1 MINEAEPKF
10 QSVHTRSSFNQTF
23 GGWYSNYV
31 PLSTKFMQSI
41 IGNTRVSVFHIGA
54 AELKSDIQQVG
65 RIVGKKSS
73 LSTFTA
79 VDKGEKLAKGQ
90 GIQTKGGVIYQIEGT
105 LLVASTRDI
114 QSTPDKTG
122 RRWVPPTSLAGKVAG
137 SKMYDE
143 LKKGIEK
150 NKLDRDTWNSIERK
164 EEDKWEKKVD
174 YYSDDY
180 KGGYAEKEKA
190 LKKIMGPLKRKW
202 IKKYIDM
209 CYKIMRKYK
218 KQIKRH
224 ILSQKDKGSEFG
236 WNEIVVNQIHIQDV
250 FMLKRVGQYSSIRDE
265 VEKIAKGTVT
275 VGSPAQFRKWYKERG
290 GIINEAKRIPRKKG
304 QHRNSPSH
312 SDLYTDENP
321 KGTIKGL
328 KFATVKDAQ
337 KSVSKIKNSGKSHAH
352 KIQAAVAMEQRAK
365 EMGKKSQAAVYRAFI
380 NKMKKKTKKKNEG
393 WSDKYKKSID
403 CNNPKG
409 FSQKAHCDGKKKKE
423 SKDYTFGPDWIPTS
437 LAQRKKMKRIHQ
449 KLNRSI
455 REDINIPIKIGDTIL
470 TGRFKNKKTVV
481 KSIGKDEHGM
491 PTINGRKVVTFRLPL
506 KEASQAS
513 GRQGPK
519 GYTAFV
525 ELGLEKEYYEHMKKL
540 FTKNGETMIL
550 KEGIKD
556 PGILK
561 AVFLAGGPGS
571 GKTWVAKG
579 LFGIPDR
586 VNVSQTGMK
595 MVNTDKELK
604 FLLKKYGFGT
614 DLDALPDELFRQLTD
629 DDYEDYSGLRG
640 YAKELTGV
648 RKKLYQ
654 NGRLGLIID
663 GTGDDYAKISK
674 EKKELEEK
682 GYDCYMI
689 FVNTTLDVALKR
701 NRNRDRVLPEK
712 IVVDSHRQVIKNIGG
727 FQGLFGGNNFL
738 IIDNNKDLTEEQ
750 AQKRFNM
757 LVKKGISKF
766 IKKPIQNPRGKS
778 WVRKQKMLETYTS
791 ENGTTLLLE
800 RVDFR
805 QIAKELMRRYRVH
818 SKLEFSSRATKGDYD
833 FDRDIIKLRPFYS
846 NIRDFL
852 ITVLHEIYHAMD
864 SKKYG
869 KNKFVAMYTQA
880 GQEQEDKGKDFHD
893 DNPFEI
899 AAERWARREVNKYI
913 KKYK

>member
-1 MINEAEPKF
+1 
-10 QSVHTRSSFNQTF
+10 
-23 GGWYSNYV
+23 
-31 PLSTKFMQSI
+31 
-41 IGNTRVSVFHIGA
+41 
-54 AELKSDIQQVG
+54 
-65 RIVGKKSS
+65 
-73 LSTFTA
+73 
-79 VDKGEKLAKGQ
+79 
-90 GIQTKGGVIYQIEGT
+90 
-105 LLVASTRDI
+105 
-114 QSTPDKTG
+114 
-122 RRWVPPTSLAGKVAG
+122 
-137 SKMYDE
+137 
-143 LKKGIEK
+143 
-150 NKLDRDTWNSIERK
+150 
-164 EEDKWEKKVD
+164 
-174 YYSDDY
+174 
-180 KGGYAEKEKA
+180 
-190 LKKIMGPLKRKW
+190 
-202 IKKYIDM
+202 
-209 CYKIMRKYK
+209 
-218 KQIKRH
+218 
-224 ILSQKDKGSEFG
+224 
-236 WNEIVVNQIHIQDV
+236 
-250 FMLKRVGQYSSIRDE
+250 
-265 VEKIAKGTVT
+265 
-275 VGSPAQFRKWYKERG
+275 
-290 GIINEAKRIPRKKG
+290 
-304 QHRNSPSH
+304 
-312 SDLYTDENP
+312 
-321 KGTIKGL
+321 
-328 KFATVKDAQ
+328 
-337 KSVSKIKNSGKSHAH
+337 
-352 KIQAAVAMEQRAK
+352 
-365 EMGKKSQAAVYRAFI
+365 
-380 NKMKKKTKKKNEG
+380 
-393 WSDKYKKSID
+393 
-403 CNNPKG
+403 
-409 FSQKAHCDGKKKKE
+409 
-423 SKDYTFGPDWIPTS
+423 
-437 LAQRKKMKRIHQ
+437 MKRIHQ

-455 REDINIPIKIGDTIL
+455 REDINIPVKIGDTIL

-481 KSIGKDEHGM
+481 KSIDKDEHGM

-519 GYTAFV
+519 GYSSFV
-525 ELGLEKEYYEHMKKL
+525 ELGFEKEYYKYMENT

-579 LFGIPDR
+579 LFGIPDK

-682 GYDCYMI
+682 GYDCYMV

-701 NRNRDRVLPEK
+701 NRNRDRILPEK

-738 IIDNNKDLTEEQ
+738 IVDNNKDLTEEQ

-757 LVKKGISKF
+757 LVKKGISNF
-766 IKKPIQNPRGKS
+766 VKKPIQNPKGKS

-791 ENGTTLLLE
+791 KNGTTLLLE

-805 QIAKELMRRYRVH
+805 QIAKELIKKYRVH
-818 SKLEFSSRATKGDYD
+818 SKLEFSPRATKGDYD
-833 FDRDIIKLRPFYS
+833 FDRNIIKLRPFYS
-846 NIRDFL
+846 SMRDFL

-869 KNKFVAMYTQA
+869 KNKFVKMYTTA
-880 GQEQEDKGKDFHD
+880 GEIAIQKGGDFHD
-893 DNPFEI
+893 NNPFEI
-899 AAERWARREVNKYI
+899 AAEKWARREVNKYL
-913 KKYK
+913 KKYTTKK

>member
-1 MINEAEPKF
+1 MNEAP
-10 QSVHTRSSFNQTF
+10 
-23 GGWYSNYV
+23 
-31 PLSTKFMQSI
+31 
-41 IGNTRVSVFHIGA
+41 
-54 AELKSDIQQVG
+54 
-65 RIVGKKSS
+65 
-73 LSTFTA
+73 
-79 VDKGEKLAKGQ
+79 
-90 GIQTKGGVIYQIEGT
+90 
-105 LLVASTRDI
+105 
-114 QSTPDKTG
+114 
-122 RRWVPPTSLAGKVAG
+122 
-137 SKMYDE
+137 
-143 LKKGIEK
+143 
-150 NKLDRDTWNSIERK
+150 
-164 EEDKWEKKVD
+164 
-174 YYSDDY
+174 
-180 KGGYAEKEKA
+180 
-190 LKKIMGPLKRKW
+190 
-202 IKKYIDM
+202 
-209 CYKIMRKYK
+209 
-218 KQIKRH
+218 
-224 ILSQKDKGSEFG
+224 
-236 WNEIVVNQIHIQDV
+236 
-250 FMLKRVGQYSSIRDE
+250 
-265 VEKIAKGTVT
+265 
-275 VGSPAQFRKWYKERG
+275 
-290 GIINEAKRIPRKKG
+290 RIPRKKG
-304 QHRNSPSH
+304 QHRGSSSH

-337 KSVSKIKNSGKSHAH
+337 KSVSKIKGSGKSHAH

-437 LAQRKKMKRIHQ
+437 LAQRKKMKRIHR

-455 REDINIPIKIGDTIL
+455 REDINIPVKIGDTIL

-481 KSIGKDEHGM
+481 KSIDKDEHGM
-491 PTINGRKVVTFRLPL
+491 PTINGRKVVTFRIPV
-506 KEASQAS
+506 KESSQVTNAK
-513 GRQGPK
+513 GVK
-519 GYTAFV
+519 GYSAFV
-525 ELGLEKEYYEHMKKL
+525 ELGFENEYYKHMENIL
-540 FTKNGETMIL
+540 TRNGETMIL
-550 KEGIKD
+550 KEGIND

-561 AVFLAGGPGS
+561 AIFLAGGPGS

-579 LFGIPDR
+579 LFGIPER

-689 FVNTTLDVALKR
+689 FVNTTLDVALER

-766 IKKPIQNPRGKS
+766 VKKPIQNPRGKS

-852 ITVLHEIYHAMD
+852 ITILHEIYHAMD

-893 DNPFEI
+893 NNPFEI
-899 AAERWARREVNKYI
+899 AAERWAQKEWRRHWKHRLR
-913 KKYK
+913 KK